1 VKHFRNPDGIHR
13 PVANYTHQI
22 EVSGIEKLLFLSG
35 QIGMDES
42 GRVPEDPLDQLD
54 LALENILANLKTA
67 DMGMSNLTKMT
78 LYLVGEMDAS
88 RRRKIINAKLKG
100 HEPCMTLLF
109 VAALASP
116 SLKVEIDAFAVK
128 DA

>member
-1 VKHFRNPDGIHR
+1 
-13 PVANYTHQI
+13 
-22 EVSGIEKLLFLSG
+22 
-35 QIGMDES
+35 MDEN

-54 LALENILANLKTA
+54 LALENILVNLKAA

-78 LYLVGEMDAS
+78 LYLVGDMDAA
-88 RRRKIINAKLKG
+88 RRREIINAKLKG

-109 VAALASP
+109 VAALANP
-116 SLKVEIDAFAVK
+116 SLKVEIDAFAVS